1 MMPALRRLKT
11 RPEFLKVAAT
21 GAKWV
26 TPGLVLQARR
36 RPATRPEGTAPERT
50 ASEGT
55 ASEAEAEQ
63 VRVGFTVSRKVGN
76 AIRRNRA
83 RRRLRAAAMEV
94 LPEHGRSGCDYV
106 LIGRAGTLD
115 RRYADL
121 VMDLR
126 TAIQRIGERI
136 GTKGSQDRPRRPK
149 ASRGGTGGGPGG
161 GPGGGKAK
169 SGRGS

>member
-1 MMPALRRLKT
+1 MPALRRLKT

-26 TPGLVLQARR
+26 TPGLVLQARQ
-36 RPATRPEGTAPERT
+36 RPAVRPRETAPQG
-50 ASEGT
+50 ASSEGT
-55 ASEAEAEQ
+55 PSEAEAEQ
-63 VRVGFTVSRKVGN
+63 PRVGFTVSRKVGN

-126 TAIQRIGERI
+126 TAIERIGERS
-136 GTKGSQDRPRRPK
+136 GTKGSQDRRRHPK
-149 ASRGGTGGGPGG
+149 GSRGGPGG
-161 GPGGGKAK
+161 GPGGGSGSGKAR

>member
-1 MMPALRRLKT
+1 MMPALGRLKT

-36 RPATRPEGTAPERT
+36 RPASRTTGAAPE
-50 ASEGT
+50 A
-55 ASEAEAEQ
+55 EAEEAEQ

-94 LPEHGRSGCDYV
+94 LPECGRAGCDYV

-126 TAIQRIGERI
+126 TALERVGERI
-136 GTKGSQDRPRRPK
+136 GTKSPKARPRRPNG
-149 ASRGGTGGGPGG
+149 SRSGA
-161 GPGGGKAK
+161 GGGKAK
-169 SGRGS
+169 SGTKS

>member
-1 MMPALRRLKT
+1 MPAIGRLKT

-26 TPGLVLQARR
+26 TPGLVLQARQR
-36 RPATRPEGTAPERT
+36 SACPGPAAPET
-50 ASEGT
+50 GT
-55 ASEAEAEQ
+55 TLDAGVEP

-83 RRRLRAAAMEV
+83 RRRLRAVVAEV
-94 LPEHGRSGCDYV
+94 VPEHGRAGCDYV

-121 VMDLR
+121 VADLC
-126 TAIQRIGERI
+126 TALARI
-136 GTKGSQDRPRRPK
+136 GTKGSRDRPRRP
-149 ASRGGTGGGPGG
+149 RGPRGARGVS
-161 GPGGGKAK
+161 GGK
-169 SGRGS
+169 GNVR

>member
-1 MMPALRRLKT
+1 MPAIGRLKT

-21 GAKWV
+21 GARWV

-36 RPATRPEGTAPERT
+36 RPASTGPAAPATGTA
-50 ASEGT
+50 GDGG
-55 ASEAEAEQ
+55 AEQ

-83 RRRLRAAAMEV
+83 RRRLRAVVAEV
-94 LPEHGRSGCDYV
+94 LPEHGRAGCDYV

-121 VMDLR
+121 VADLR
-126 TAIQRIGERI
+126 TALARI
-136 GTKGSQDRPRRPK
+136 GTKGSRGRPRG
-149 ASRGGTGGGPGG
+149 SGPR
-161 GPGGGKAK
+161 K
-169 SGRGS
+169 R

>member
-1 MMPALRRLKT
+1 MPAIGRLKT

-26 TPGLVLQARR
+26 TPGLVLQMRR
-36 RPATRPEGTAPERT
+36 RPATPATGPVMDTGAK
-50 ASEGT
+50 
-55 ASEAEAEQ
+55 Q

-83 RRRLRAAAMEV
+83 RRRLRAAAAEV
-94 LPEHGRSGCDYV
+94 LPEHSRAGCDYV
-106 LIGRAGTLD
+106 LIGRAGTIE

-121 VMDLR
+121 VADLC
-126 TAIQRIGERI
+126 TALARI
-136 GTKGSQDRPRRPK
+136 GTKGSRRRPRR
-149 ASRGGTGGGPGG
+149 SGEVGS
-161 GPGGGKAK
+161 GKIR

>member
-1 MMPALRRLKT
+1 MSAIGRLKT

-36 RPATRPEGTAPERT
+36 RPTTPATGTARDT
-50 ASEGT
+50 G
-55 ASEAEAEQ
+55 AEQ

-83 RRRLRAAAMEV
+83 RRRLRAVAVEV
-94 LPEHGRSGCDYV
+94 LPEHGRAGCDYV

-121 VMDLR
+121 VADLR
-126 TAIQRIGERI
+126 TALARI
-136 GTKGSQDRPRRPK
+136 GTKGSQDRPRR
-149 ASRGGTGGGPGG
+149 SRGPRGAARGAGGGNGNV
-161 GPGGGKAK
+161 
-169 SGRGS
+169 R

>member
-1 MMPALRRLKT
+1 MMPAIVRLKT

-36 RPATRPEGTAPERT
+36 RPVSAGPVSAGPDSAGPVSAGPVPAGKATDVG
-50 ASEGT
+50 
-55 ASEAEAEQ
+55 AEP

-76 AIRRNRA
+76 AIQRNRA
-83 RRRLRAAAMEV
+83 RRRLRAAVAEV
-94 LPEHGRSGCDYV
+94 LPEHGRAGCDYV

-121 VMDLR
+121 LADLR
-126 TAIQRIGERI
+126 TALARI
-136 GTKGSQDRPRRPK
+136 GTKGSQGRPRGH
-149 ASRGGTGGGPGG
+149 RGQKGQKGQ
-161 GPGGGKAK
+161 K
-169 SGRGS
+169 GSE

>member
-1 MMPALRRLKT
+1 MSAIGRLKT

-36 RPATRPEGTAPERT
+36 RPATPAAGTA
-50 ASEGT
+50 GDVG
-55 ASEAEAEQ
+55 AEQ

-83 RRRLRAAAMEV
+83 RRRLRAVVADV
-94 LPEHGRSGCDYV
+94 LPEHGRAGCDYV

-121 VMDLR
+121 VADLR
-126 TAIQRIGERI
+126 TALARI
-136 GTKGSQDRPRRPK
+136 GTKGSRGRPRGARE
-149 ASRGGTGGGPGG
+149 AGGGEGN
-161 GPGGGKAK
+161 A
-169 SGRGS
+169 R

>member
-1 MMPALRRLKT
+1 MMSAIGRLKT

-36 RPATRPEGTAPERT
+36 RPATPAAGTA
-50 ASEGT
+50 GDVG
-55 ASEAEAEQ
+55 AEQ

-83 RRRLRAAAMEV
+83 RRRLRAVVADV
-94 LPEHGRSGCDYV
+94 LPEHGRAGCDYV

-121 VMDLR
+121 VADLR
-126 TAIQRIGERI
+126 TALARI
-136 GTKGSQDRPRRPK
+136 GTKGSRGRPRGARE
-149 ASRGGTGGGPGG
+149 AGGGEGN
-161 GPGGGKAK
+161 A
-169 SGRGS
+169 R

>member
-26 TPGLVLQARR
+26 TPGLVLQARQ
-36 RPATRPEGTAPERT
+36 RPAARPRETAPQGA

-55 ASEAEAEQ
+55 PSEAEAEQ
-63 VRVGFTVSRKVGN
+63 PRVGFTVSRKVGN

-126 TAIQRIGERI
+126 TAIERIGERS
-136 GTKGSQDRPRRPK
+136 GTKGSQDRRRRPK
-149 ASRGGTGGGPGG
+149 GSRGGPGG
-161 GPGGGKAK
+161 GSGSGKAR

>member
-1 MMPALRRLKT
+1 MMPAIGRLKT

-26 TPGLVLQARR
+26 TPGLVLQARQ
-36 RPATRPEGTAPERT
+36 RPTSPGPTSPGSAFPGPAAPETGTAPD
-50 ASEGT
+50 AG
-55 ASEAEAEQ
+55 AEP

-83 RRRLRAAAMEV
+83 RRRLRAVVAEV
-94 LPEHGRSGCDYV
+94 LSEHGRAGCDYV

-121 VMDLR
+121 VADLR
-126 TAIQRIGERI
+126 TALARI
-136 GTKGSQDRPRRPK
+136 GTKGSQGRPRHP
-149 ASRGGTGGGPGG
+149 RGPRGA
-161 GPGGGKAK
+161 GGGKDNA
-169 SGRGS
+169 R

>member
-1 MMPALRRLKT
+1 MMPAIGRLKT

-21 GAKWV
+21 GARWV

-36 RPATRPEGTAPERT
+36 RPASMGPASTDKDKDTGKDIVSER
-50 ASEGT
+50 
-55 ASEAEAEQ
+55 

-83 RRRLRAAAMEV
+83 RRRLRAVVAEV
-94 LPEHGRSGCDYV
+94 LPEHGRAGCDYV

-121 VMDLR
+121 VEDLR
-126 TAIQRIGERI
+126 TALARI
-136 GTKGSQDRPRRPK
+136 GTKGSRGRPRR
-149 ASRGGTGGGPGG
+149 SRGPKGAGGDKGNV
-161 GPGGGKAK
+161 
-169 SGRGS
+169 R